1 MYTRLSMERRVIDLM
16 RPHSQPL
23 AGRRYRAPVCRV
35 VAAFALGFAATPVP
49 GTGQEPIRRG
59 EIDLV
64 IGAVE
69 GDPEYLFEYIGALTL
84 DADGRIYVG
93 DRDAQDVRVYGP
105 DGRYLFQVTRSG
117 EGPGEIREIVC
128 GLVFDPDGRLWIDAW
143 DSYKVFD
150 IQEAGADHVRD
161 VLPPDEARR
170 ITTADGTTSHLSRT
184 TNCVRPMFA
193 GPTGLTVAVDHFFV
207 DDEGEIDAEWQQ
219 VQIGPDGSVH
229 RRVTIPERDL
239 GDISWPVM
247 ILRHATGPREIELP
261 PPFANLNILVHS
273 PDGTAAHLYTR
284 EYLVQLFD
292 EDGQVRHEIRR
303 YIAGPRVTEAEAL
316 QERERLD
323 RTRDNLRDRDVLIE
337 FPSIEMPERK
347 PPVGDMWFD
356 GDGRL
361 WVRLAWAEADDVLR
375 AHVYDPDGGML
386 FTAEWPR
393 GIDLSLGGVSG
404 DVALGV
410 QRMEFDVQRVVR
422 LRFSPP

>member
-1 MYTRLSMERRVIDLM
+1 MPRMRSWRRF
-16 RPHSQPL
+16 RTS
-23 AGRRYRAPVCRV
+23 VCQVV
-35 VAAFALGFAATPVP
+35 VALALGLAATPVP
-49 GTGQEPIRRG
+49 GTGQEATRRG
-59 EIDLV
+59 EIDLA
-64 IGAVE
+64 IGLIE
-69 GDPEYLFEYIGALTL
+69 GDPEYLFENIGALTR

-93 DRDAQDVRVYGP
+93 DGGARDVRGYGA
-105 DGRYLFQVTRSG
+105 DGRYLFRVTGPG
-117 EGPGEIREIVC
+117 EGPGEIRWDVC

-150 IQEAGADHVRD
+150 IREEGADYVRN

-184 TNCVRPMFA
+184 TNCLRPMFA
-193 GPTGLTVAVDHFFV
+193 GPTGLTVAVDHFFL
-207 DDEGEIDAEWQQ
+207 DDEGEIDADRQL
-219 VQIGPDGSVH
+219 VQIGPDGSVR

-247 ILRHATGPREIELP
+247 ILRHATGPREIEVP

-284 EYLVQLFD
+284 EYLVQLFG
-292 EDGQVRHEIRR
+292 EDGEVRHEVRR
-303 YIAGPRVTEAEAL
+303 DISGPRVTEAEAR

-323 RTRDNLRDRDVLIE
+323 RTRDNLRERDVLIE
-337 FPSIEMPERK
+337 FPSIKMPERK
-347 PPVGDMWFD
+347 PPVGDMWYD
-356 GDGRL
+356 EDGRL
-361 WVRLAWAEADDVLR
+361 WVRLAWAEADEVLR
-375 AHVYDPDGGML
+375 AHVYDPDGEML

-410 QRMEFDVQRVVR
+410 QRMEFDV
-422 LRFSPP
+422 